1 MSKAG
6 SPFAYGETSA
16 QNELEVSPCKWGL
29 SVVLGQDKIQL
40 PISRLL
46 RYTGNTV
53 DQFFS
58 HPTAHRGPLCRSCG
72 LISDICTYQI
82 IMKQSE

>member
-6 SPFAYGETSA
+6 SPFAYGETLS

-29 SVVLGQDKIQL
+29 SVALGQDQIQL

-46 RYTGNTV
+46 RHAGNTA

-58 HPTAHRGPLCRSCG
+58 HPTAHRGLYLREGTKRFG
-72 LISDICTYQI
+72 LTVNGVSLNG
-82 IMKQSE
+82 